1 MQEAVNKKINNAV
14 KIMFWVMVAIFI
26 IVITGIFTPNLG
38 DYISFEI
45 SFFVLGGIAVLLGIA
60 ILILAARSGYDKIA
74 KTFLILSG
82 SSMAGI
88 LVGSLLH
95 NLIYGL
101 VIEFGR
107 GSKIIE
113 NVGGF
118 TEAAFFIIG
127 TIISP
132 LGFIVGAIGTIVLI
146 AKKRTLFV

>member
-1 MQEAVNKKINNAV
+1 MQEAVLNRKINTAI

-26 IVITGIFTPNLG
+26 MVITSIFTPNLG

-60 ILILAARSGYDKIA
+60 IIILTARSGYDKIS

-82 SSMAGI
+82 SSMAGT

-101 VIEFGR
+101 VMEFGR
-107 GSKIIE
+107 GSRIIE

-146 AKKRTLFV
+146 AKKRI